1 MPDDPGRSG
10 HSIEEL
16 YGTGALSDED
26 VEALLDQSLH
36 PRGPDMLFDLAGELG
51 LSASHRVLDV
61 GCRDGR
67 QQLEMVGR
75 FGCRTVGLEPVP
87 ANLDRG
93 RDLLASA
100 RQEQGPDRTDRVS
113 VVQGVAER
121 LPFADGTFDFLW
133 CRDVLIHVLELEKAL
148 RECRRV
154 LRPGA
159 PMLVFQ
165 MFATSWLDSGEA
177 ERLWPPLAAVP
188 ANTDPQRFE
197 RAVAA
202 SGFRV
207 ARTEELHGEWREH
220 GEETGPG
227 RTSRQ
232 LLHAA
237 RLTRD
242 PERYVA
248 ALGRDTYESE
258 LADALWGI
266 YQMIGKLSPRIYVLS

>member
-1 MPDDPGRSG
+1 MGDGPAPFDVSVDD
-10 HSIEEL
+10 L
-16 YGTGALSDED
+16 YAAGPLSEDD

-51 LSASHRVLDV
+51 LSDGDLLLDV
-61 GCRDGR
+61 GSRDGR
-67 QQLEMVGR
+67 HQVELARR
-75 FGCRTVGLEPVP
+75 FGCRTVGVEPVR

-93 RDLLASA
+93 RDLLTTTREAEPRVAAAVASV
-100 RQEQGPDRTDRVS
+100 R
-113 VVQGVAER
+113 GVAEH
-121 LPFADGTFDFLW
+121 LPFADATFDFVW
-133 CRDVLIHVLELEKAL
+133 CRDVLIHVPDLETAL
-148 RECRRV
+148 VQCRRV

-165 MFATSWLDSGEA
+165 MFATSWLEPGEA
-177 ERLWPPLAAVP
+177 DRLWPPLATVP

-202 SGFRV
+202 AGFRV
-207 ARTEELHGEWREH
+207 SRMEELHGEWREH

-248 ALGRDTYESE
+248 ALGRGDYESE

-266 YQMIGKLSPRIYVLS
+266 YQMIGKLSPRVYVLS

>member
-1 MPDDPGRSG
+1 VSEGPAPFDASVDD
-10 HSIEEL
+10 L
-16 YGTGALSDED
+16 YAAGPMSDD
-26 VEALLDQSLH
+26 DIQALLDESLQ

-51 LSASHRVLDV
+51 LSAGHVVLDV
-61 GCRDGR
+61 GSRDGR
-67 QQLEMVGR
+67 HQFELARR
-75 FGCRTVGLEPVP
+75 FGCDTVGVEPVR

-93 RDLLASA
+93 RTLLAATRDDEPDVASA
-100 RQEQGPDRTDRVS
+100 V
-113 VVQGVAER
+113 VFVQGIAEH
-121 LPFADGTFDFLW
+121 LPFADATFDFVW
-133 CRDVLIHVLELEKAL
+133 CRDVLIHVPDLEAAL
-148 RECRRV
+148 AECRRV

-165 MFATSWLDSGEA
+165 MFATPWLEPGEA
-177 ERLWPPLAAVP
+177 ERLWPPLATVP

-197 RAVAA
+197 RAVVGA
-202 SGFRV
+202 GFRV
-207 ARTEELHGEWREH
+207 ARMEELHGEWREH
-220 GEETGPG
+220 GEETGLR

-248 ALGRDTYESE
+248 KLGRGDYESE

-266 YQMIGKLSPRIYVLS
+266 YQMIGKLSPRVYVLS